1 MKRRKLFLLIIVLFT
16 FSKTSFAPNVTPDKL
31 REAKILY
38 EIKLAREERQRKEDE
53 EFKRF
58 LEAVAFS
65 ESRGNPRAYNRYGYI
80 GKYQFGY
87 LARKSCGFEHI
98 TFTDFMRNPSIWSEE
113 DQDTAMIRLLSKNE
127 RHLRE
132 LIHRYNGTVIRGIE
146 ITKSGILAAAHLAG
160 AGGVKSYFAYG
171 HNPADAYGTGLED
184 YLVRFSGYN
193 F

>member
-16 FSKTSFAPNVTPDKL
+16 FSQISFAPNLSEDKIAEGL
-31 REAKILY
+31 ILWQ
-38 EIKLAREERQRKEDE
+38 IRLDKE
-53 EFKRF
+53 KRDKEMEKF
-58 LEAVAFS
+58 LEAVAYS
-65 ESRGNPRAYNRYGYI
+65 ESRGNPKAYNMYGYI

-87 LARKSCGFEHI
+87 SARKSCGFGDI
-98 TFTDFMRNPSIWSEE
+98 TFNDFMRNPSIWSET

-127 RHLRE
+127 VHLRE
-132 LIHRYNGTVIRGIE
+132 IIHRYNGVIIRGIE

-160 AGGVKSYFAYG
+160 AGGVKQYFAYG

-184 YLVRFSGYN
+184 YLVRFSGFN